1 MVRTSQVFFLLF
13 WASIAWGQD
22 ASYMVYNTPFLRTI
36 RNPRF
41 DGCEMVPHST
51 GLFKIIDFKNSNFRT
66 YGQILLIK
74 KGELYIFVSATGMMY
89 KCVGN
94 VGTDSLRFDRIDK
107 TEHYGYN
114 INCKAF
120 IHKDRFYNLGGYG
133 FWRWNGQL
141 RVFDEQSSDWKIER
155 LNREIP
161 VVQDPPGFQQWKSIN
176 GNQLISLGYVSAN
189 QTEKVPENERVKSI
203 DSVISLNL
211 DSRDWTVLGK
221 LNPSLNALSKLEST
235 NRAVLDSGVIV
246 EILENFQYLN
256 FLDNKIYTL
265 ANQDIVNF
273 FHSNR
278 YQKVCWYDDGH
289 LYFTTIGKWQVD
301 SLKLGSQ
308 DFTFTGQPV
317 YTSNNSSNT
326 LISGSVLALLAIA
339 GFWFYKKRKQV
350 VPKVDLMPVTP
361 NTSTVRSPY
370 PVKEVFEEIEKALL
384 KLLMDNMTTRNSR
397 TATDEVNRVL
407 GMASKSGDMQKRKRS
422 DVIRSINAKY
432 RMLMPEKDVE
442 LIDRVKSDLDARLYE
457 YCITAS
463 ELPILESHLS

>member
-1 MVRTSQVFFLLF
+1 
-13 WASIAWGQD
+13 
-22 ASYMVYNTPFLRTI
+22 
-36 RNPRF
+36 
-41 DGCEMVPHST
+41 
-51 GLFKIIDFKNSNFRT
+51 
-66 YGQILLIK
+66 
-74 KGELYIFVSATGMMY
+74 
-89 KCVGN
+89 
-94 VGTDSLRFDRIDK
+94 
-107 TEHYGYN
+107 
-114 INCKAF
+114 
-120 IHKDRFYNLGGYG
+120 
-133 FWRWNGQL
+133 
-141 RVFDEQSSDWKIER
+141 
-155 LNREIP
+155 
-161 VVQDPPGFQQWKSIN
+161 
-176 GNQLISLGYVSAN
+176 
-189 QTEKVPENERVKSI
+189 
-203 DSVISLNL
+203 
-211 DSRDWTVLGK
+211 
-221 LNPSLNALSKLEST
+221 
-235 NRAVLDSGVIV
+235 V

-350 VPKVDLMPVTP
+350 FPKVDLMPTAP

-442 LIDRVKSDLDARLYE
+442 LIDRVKSDMDARLYE

-463 ELPILESHLS
+463 ELPMLESHLS